1 MPKNQVQFQRG
12 LSLPQFLKQYGTEEH
27 CHNALFNWRWPTGFV
42 CPECGHVGYCEIA
55 GRGVYQCHRCHRQ
68 TSLTSGTIFE
78 YTKLPLT
85 TWFLGMFFLTQTK
98 NGVSALELRRQL
110 GIGYNAALR
119 MKHKLMQ
126 VMKERDDSH
135 PLFGIIQVDDAYWGG
150 EQSGGKRGRGAPG
163 KTPFVAAV
171 QTNEEGHPIAM
182 RFTQLPGFRKEAI
195 AKWAQRHLAA
205 GSLVV
210 SDGLACFGGVVE
222 AGCEHEGIGTGGG
235 PASVTLEA
243 FTWIN
248 TMIGNVK
255 NAMHGSYHAINHRHL
270 PRYLAEFCYRFNR
283 RFKLEDMIPRL
294 GYAAVR
300 TPPMPQRLL
309 SMAEAW
315 G

>member
-1 MPKNQVQFQRG
+1 MAKNQVQFQRG
-12 LSLPQFLKQYGTEEH
+12 LSLSQFLKQYDTEEH
-27 CHNALFNWRWPTGFV
+27 CHNALFSWRWPSGFG
-42 CPECGHVGYCEIA
+42 CPTCGHVGYCVIA
-55 GRGVYQCHRCHRQ
+55 GRGVYQCHCCHHQ
-68 TSLTSGTIFE
+68 TSLTSGTIIE
-78 YTKLPLT
+78 YMKLPLT
-85 TWFLGMFFLTQTK
+85 TWFLGMYFLTQTK
-98 NGVSALELRRQL
+98 NGVSALELRRYL
-110 GIGYNAALR
+110 GIGYNASLR
-119 MKHKLMQ
+119 LKHKLMQ
-126 VMKERDDSH
+126 VMKKRDDSH
-135 PLFGIIQVDDAYWGG
+135 PLFGIIQIDDAYWGG

-163 KTPFVAAV
+163 KTPFVVAV

-195 AKWAQRHLAA
+195 AQWAQRHLAA

-210 SDGLACFGGVVE
+210 SDGLSCFGGVVE
-222 AGCEHEGIGTGGG
+222 AGCEHEGIVTGSG

-255 NAMHGSYHAINHRHL
+255 NAMHGSYHAINHKHL

-300 TPPMPQRLL
+300 TPPIPQRHL
-309 SMAEAW
+309 SMPEAW